1 MGKMK
6 EIAQIPITRQPHV
19 HLRDILDE
27 DEYRNFLTTFRYNK
41 ENTILGE
48 ALCWE
53 INEYRSVKMFNKID
67 NTLLL
72 LGFKPNDIVYLELC
86 P

>member
-19 HLRDILDE
+19 HLKDILDK
-27 DEYRNFLTTFRYNK
+27 DEYRNFLSTFKYDK
-41 ENTILGE
+41 DNTILDE
-48 ALCWE
+48 ALRWK
-53 INEYRSVKMFNKID
+53 IGKYRYIKISDKID

-72 LGFKPNDIVYLELC
+72 LGFKPNDVVYLE

>member
-1 MGKMK
+1 MK

-19 HLRDILDE
+19 HLKDILDK
-27 DEYRNFLTTFRYNK
+27 DEYRNFLSIFKYDK
-41 ENTILGE
+41 DNTILDE
-48 ALCWE
+48 ALRWK
-53 INEYRSVKMFNKID
+53 IGKYSYIKISNKID

-72 LGFKPNDIVYLELC
+72 LGFKPNDVVYLE

>member
-19 HLRDILDE
+19 HLKDILDK
-27 DEYRNFLTTFRYNK
+27 DEYRNFLSIFKYDK
-41 ENTILGE
+41 DNTILDE
-48 ALCWE
+48 ALRWK
-53 INEYRSVKMFNKID
+53 IGKYSYIKISNKID

-72 LGFKPNDIVYLELC
+72 LGFKPNDVVYLE